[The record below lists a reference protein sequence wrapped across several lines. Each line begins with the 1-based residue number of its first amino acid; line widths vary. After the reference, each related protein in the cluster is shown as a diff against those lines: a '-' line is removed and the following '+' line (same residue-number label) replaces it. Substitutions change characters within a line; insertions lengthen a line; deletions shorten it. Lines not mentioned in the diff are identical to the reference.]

1 MEFTVRQM
9 GAADRGVW
17 AKLRT
22 ALWPEETRKAHAK
35 MVDEMM
41 GDQENWGFIAEG
53 MDGAVVGF
61 AEIAL
66 RKYANGCDARP
77 VAFVEGVWVNPQM
90 RRQGIGARLITHAE
104 VFLTA
109 RGFCELG
116 SDAQINNRV
125 AHKAHCA
132 WGFSET
138 ERVVYFRKILKA
150 PTAEAPRA
158 DLRGVEDDNASR
170 PKRTTGSR

>member
-22 ALWPEETRKAHAK
+22 ALWPKETSKAHAK
-35 MVDEMM
+35 MVDEML
-41 GDQENWGFIAEG
+41 GDQEMWGFIAEG
-53 MDGAVVGF
+53 TDGAVVGF

-77 VAFVEGVWVNPQM
+77 VPFLEGIWVNPQM
-90 RRQGIGARLITHAE
+90 RRQGIGARLIAYAE
-104 VFLTA
+104 AFLTA
-109 RGFCELG
+109 RGFYELG
-116 SDAQINNRV
+116 SDARIDSRV
-125 AHKAHCA
+125 AHKAHRA

-138 ERVVYFRKILKA
+138 ERVVYFRKILKL
-150 PTAEAPRA
+150 PGR
-158 DLRGVEDDNASR
+158 R
-170 PKRTTGSR
+170 PKRSQRTQERRKGSG